1 MQVSELIKDLNKYM
15 EERIKNEDRFVI
27 DDESKADWALRK
39 IKEHQQK
46 IDEAKKLA
54 EKEKEKIDEWF
65 NDIKIKK
72 ERQINNLESLLA
84 EYAMQKRKEDKN
96 FKTMKLPNGR
106 FGFRKQPLKWKYDNE
121 KVVETLE
128 KLGMTDLVRI
138 KKEPKKS
145 DIKKVFEVVNG
156 KAVNPETGEVVEG
169 IEVINQ
175 GESFGWRVNDE

>member
-1 MQVSELIKDLNKYM
+1 MQDKI
-15 EERIKNEDRFVI
+15 ERN
-27 DDESKADWALRK
+27 
-39 IKEHQQK
+39 
-46 IDEAKKLA
+46 
-54 EKEKEKIDEWF
+54 
-65 NDIKIKK
+65 
-72 ERQINNLESLLA
+72 NNLADAEIHKIEQWRERENEQANNSIKYFQGLLA
-84 EYAMQKRKEDKN
+84 EYAVSKREKDPHL
-96 FKTMKLPNGR
+96 KTINLPNGR
-106 FGFRKQPLKWKYDNE
+106 FGFRKRQPKWKYDNE